1 MESDIQKN
9 MNKLMLITRAEVSSI
24 EGLLGRPSHDDRE
37 NVEKVMRFF
46 ADWDLPP
53 YPKEFRSVFI
63 YYEGENYDPHGS
75 AIKAYGNP
83 FLLNQSTVIPSLE
96 IVCSKDIQNAALNE
110 IDSPEIAQRNFRR
123 FQNLSEIPPEDI
135 RARTIALTAALN
147 RRERPQYVEA
157 RMPRTAVRE
166 DILRKLF

>member
-9 MNKLMLITRAEVSSI
+9 KLILITRAEVSSI
-24 EGLLGRPSHDDRE
+24 EGLVGRPSHDDRE

-46 ADWDLPP
+46 ADRNLPP
-53 YPKEFRSVFI
+53 YPREFRSVFV

-75 AIKAYGNP
+75 AIKSYGNP
-83 FLLNQSTVIPSLE
+83 FLLDPSTVIPSLE
-96 IVCSKDIQNAALNE
+96 IVCSQDIQNAAVNA
-110 IDSPEIAQRNFRR
+110 IDFPEIAERNFHR

-135 RARTIALTAALN
+135 RARIEALTAALN
-147 RRERPQYVEA
+147 RRQRPQYVEA